1 MAGDETRPP
10 HETPAPEDDRR
21 REPRR
26 RHRGEPAI
34 PVRRGVTAALAMF
47 AVAAAAVLATF
58 AWARL
63 SGAAPDSAANAFVAV
78 GGVLLVVGLFAL
90 PAVSLALPR
99 DARGPFWSTG
109 ILCAFMTVILWGVT
123 CGLAGASP
131 RVGG

>member
-1 MAGDETRPP
+1 MPGDRAPRPP
-10 HETPAPEDDRR
+10 ETPAADEHRR
-21 REPRR
+21 QGLRR
-26 RHRGEPAI
+26 RHRAEPPT

-63 SGAAPDSAANAFVAV
+63 SGAPAASAANAFVAV
-78 GGVLLVVGLFAL
+78 GGVLCVAALFAA

-99 DARGPFWSTG
+99 AARGPFWSTG
-109 ILCAFMTVILWGVT
+109 ILCAFMTLILWGVT
-123 CGLAGASP
+123 CGLAGAM